1 MNNKI
6 KIIKYNYSLD
16 KKVQNFDNQEAF
28 IQLDAGGEQL
38 TVFNIKISE
47 NNIPASLEQRMKI
60 EEKNR

>member
-28 IQLDAGGEQL
+28 IQFDAGGEQL

-47 NNIPASLEQRMKI
+47 NNIPASLELRMKI